1 MQPHAQPAAKVE
13 AKPGDKA
20 PAEPGFSNNSATNA
34 NPTQSDAKP
43 EGHSG
48 KSAEQPSAPAPAGLP
63 DEKKAEPQ
71 SGPKPELKLDPE
83 MKALVKAQVE
93 AQLESALESK
103 MDALLGVNRQLA
115 VFLSEQMEITIK
127 LRYSVVAME
136 RLIEADTRRK
146 SKYAAM
152 LEKVKSEGDGMPDPH
167 WINRTRGMLGQLK
180 RTGTTGPKIENETNT
195 S

>member
-1 MQPHAQPAAKVE
+1 
-13 AKPGDKA
+13 
-20 PAEPGFSNNSATNA
+20 
-34 NPTQSDAKP
+34 
-43 EGHSG
+43 
-48 KSAEQPSAPAPAGLP
+48 
-63 DEKKAEPQ
+63 
-71 SGPKPELKLDPE
+71 
-83 MKALVKAQVE
+83 
-93 AQLESALESK
+93 